1 MRTLIFFLVIYLV
14 TNSMNAQEF
23 KFVTETIDYGK
34 VAFNSEGKRTFEF
47 TNIGAEPL
55 LIKEIKSSCGCTVPK
70 KPEKPIMPGEKGFI
84 EIEYDTKR
92 LGGFSK
98 SLIIISNA
106 KEERKLIKIKGL
118 VEKKENNKV

>member
-1 MRTLIFFLVIYLV
+1 MRTLILFLVIYLV

-55 LIKEIKSSCGCTVPK
+55 LIKEIKSSCGCSVPK
-70 KPEKPIMPGEKGFI
+70 KPEKPIMPGKKGFI